1 MSAKQDKPEQKVAEA
16 PVDSPKAEAATH
28 TFYFPEQDVKVEA
41 ATLEE
46 ATKKATESREKE
58 GKE

>member
-1 MSAKQDKPEQKVAEA
+1 MSTTKQDKPDKSAEETAA
-16 PVDSPKAEAATH
+16 PTPTKQGLQ

-46 ATKKATESREKE
+46 ATKKAKLERREKE
-58 GKE
+58 DK